1 MAENFVTLAHSSSG
15 EILWSSDRALSERG
29 FRSTGTQFSPNIFG
43 LINVTLILLLF
54 HFEKN
59 NYVKLIG
66 AGLLL
71 MNIFFCGTRAPFVVL
86 LLSLIVYGFLI
97 NKKQMLKSLCLGLP
111 LLVVFIYFLRD
122 IPIVQSYV
130 EGVLDILL
138 TGGENTGG
146 SSVELRNYQMAT
158 ALMYFAEAPWV
169 GHGIYYTMN
178 LINENGLFYNRYNS
192 LLAGAEGYPFIY

>member
-1 MAENFVTLAHSSSG
+1 M
-15 EILWSSDRALSERG
+15 
-29 FRSTGTQFSPNIFG
+29 FG
-43 LINVTLILLLF
+43 IASF
-54 HFEKN
+54 
-59 NYVKLIG
+59 G
-66 AGLLL
+66 
-71 MNIFFCGTRAPFVVL
+71 C
-86 LLSLIVYGFLI
+86 
-97 NKKQMLKSLCLGLP
+97 
-111 LLVVFIYFLRD
+111 IYIFLRD

-178 LINENGLFYNRYNS
+178 LINEMDSFTIVIIHCWQERKVIL
-192 LLAGAEGYPFIY
+192 FIY